1 MAIIIMSSAS
11 SSPSRVSTVVSSNNE
26 PFSICSGSTQINVRV
41 YTYTNNS
48 NLYIV
53 HVHVD
58 MHAYT
63 CIYSSPEG
71 THVYTLYMCMC
82 FSKPSRLP
90 VHVYTCIYNIVC
102 ILVQLI
108 HLHVRNSILLVSPFL
123 RLLLLS
129 LFPFLSNA
137 SVLYTYFPCRK
148 GSHKA
153 HTNNTTTT
161 KQQKQQNNVS
171 IQYMHENK
179 S

>member
-1 MAIIIMSSAS
+1 MSSVS

-26 PFSICSGSTQINVRV
+26 PFSILCSGSTQINVRV
-41 YTYTNNS
+41 YTYINNS

-53 HVHVD
+53 HVYVHVD
-58 MHAYT
+58 MHAY
-63 CIYSSPEG
+63 IYSSPEG
-71 THVYTLYMCMC
+71 THVYTLYMCVC

-90 VHVYTCIYNIVC
+90 VHVYTIVC

-108 HLHVRNSILLVSPFL
+108 HLHNSILLVSPFL

-129 LFPFLSNA
+129 LFPSNA

-161 KQQKQQNNVS
+161 KQQQQTMTAYIYTVRA
-171 IQYMHENK
+171 
-179 S
+179 